1 MFISRLT
8 FHTQPGKTAD
18 VEQELQQLMAMV
30 SEVGGLRPRVLRNHF
45 ASLGAPDVVFEQEA
59 LDLETLET
67 QIKQVT
73 ERSDFQGWTQQMSGL
88 LAQSPKREVY
98 LVVESA

>member
-18 VEQELQQLMAMV
+18 VEQKLQTLMAMV
-30 SEVGGLRPRVLRNHF
+30 GTVGGVRPTILRNHF

-59 LDLETLET
+59 PDLETLET
-67 QIKQVT
+67 QIRQVT
-73 ERSDFQGWTQQMSGL
+73 ERTDFQRWTEQMSGL
-88 LAQSPKREVY
+88 LAQSPKREIY
-98 LVVESA
+98 LVVERA

>member
-18 VEQELQQLMAMV
+18 VEQELQKLMAMV
-30 SEVGGLRPRVLRNHF
+30 SNAGGGRPRVLRNHF

-59 LDLETLET
+59 PNLETLET
-67 QIKQVT
+67 QIKRVT
-73 ERSDFQGWTQQMSGL
+73 ESTDFQQWTQHMSGL
-88 LAQSPKREVY
+88 LAQSPKREIY
-98 LVVESA
+98 LVVESV

>member
-30 SEVGGLRPRVLRNHF
+30 REVGGVRPRVLRNHF

-59 LDLETLET
+59 MDLETLET

-88 LAQSPKREVY
+88 LAQSPKREIY

>member
-1 MFISRLT
+1 MYLSRLT
-8 FHTQPGKTAD
+8 FHTQPGKTHE
-18 VEQELQQLMAMV
+18 VEQELGKLAAMV
-30 SEVGGLRPRVLRNHF
+30 NEVGGLRPRVLHNHF

-59 LDLETLET
+59 LDLETLEG

-73 ERSDFQGWTQQMSGL
+73 NNPAFQQWTGHISEM

-98 LVVESA
+98 LIIE

>member
-8 FHTQPGKTAD
+8 FHTEPGKTAE
-18 VEQELQQLMAMV
+18 VEQELQKLTAMV
-30 SEVGGLRPRVLRNHF
+30 NQVGGLRPRVLRNHF

-59 LDLETLET
+59 RDLGTLET
-67 QIKQVT
+67 QIKQVA
-73 ERSDFQGWTQQMSGL
+73 ESPDFQRWTQHMSGL
-88 LAQSPKREVY
+88 LAQSPKREIY